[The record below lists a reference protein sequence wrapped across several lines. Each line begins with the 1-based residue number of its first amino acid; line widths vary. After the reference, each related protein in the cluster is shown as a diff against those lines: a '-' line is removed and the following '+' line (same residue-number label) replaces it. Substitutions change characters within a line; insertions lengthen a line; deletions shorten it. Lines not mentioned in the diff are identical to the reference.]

1 MRIEKIDENFVQA
14 QLEKNDGRRKYTI
27 PCKGFDLYGVFYD
40 EARGR
45 FMRMDGDVA
54 DRVST
59 GVSALSKHTSGGRVR
74 FSTDSAKIGLSVE
87 YSALSQ
93 MSHMP
98 HTGSSGFCLL
108 EKSGNTYKTVFTF
121 RPTYTD
127 ETGFSGEVEIKTGG
141 KHEYILFF
149 PLYNDVTKLEI
160 YLDES
165 ANVYEPEKYKDIKPM
180 LYYGPSLDQ
189 GGCASRPDS
198 SYQAM
203 VSKWNNIDFINLCF
217 SGKAKGEPLMA
228 EYLTTIDCSLCFI
241 AYDGNAPTVEFLRDT
256 HFKFYQ
262 IYRSVKKDVPVVF
275 MSAPCF
281 DNYRNAAENREV
293 IIESYHRAKELGDEN
308 VYFLDGKILFGDKDR
323 EICTVDGIHPNDLGF
338 YRIAEHI
345 YELYGKIDK
354 RFI

>member
-1 MRIEKIDENFVQA
+1 
-14 QLEKNDGRRKYTI
+14 
-27 PCKGFDLYGVFYD
+27 
-40 EARGR
+40 
-45 FMRMDGDVA
+45 
-54 DRVST
+54 
-59 GVSALSKHTSGGRVR
+59 
-74 FSTDSAKIGLSVE
+74 
-87 YSALSQ
+87 
-93 MSHMP
+93 
-98 HTGSSGFCLL
+98 
-108 EKSGNTYKTVFTF
+108 
-121 RPTYTD
+121 
-127 ETGFSGEVEIKTGG
+127 
-141 KHEYILFF
+141 
-149 PLYNDVTKLEI
+149 
-160 YLDES
+160 
-165 ANVYEPEKYKDIKPM
+165 M

-203 VSKWNNIDFINLCF
+203 ISKWNNIDFINLCF

-241 AYDGNAPTVEFLRDT
+241 AYDGNAPTVEYLRDT
-256 HFKFYQ
+256 HFKFYE
-262 IYRSVKKDVPVVF
+262 IYRSVRKDVPVVF

-281 DNYRNAAENREV
+281 DNYRNAEENREV
-293 IIESYHRAKELGDEN
+293 IMESYSKARELGDEN